1 MPGNGPQEAPRGN
14 VYKLSHYS
22 TTPMVGSAHTDHQL
36 RAQENVLK
44 LEELKRLVIKYQEYL
59 RNPDGIPKLAVQCSN
74 NGDTKYLDER
84 LAQHHNMETSWSFL

>member
-1 MPGNGPQEAPRGN
+1 
-14 VYKLSHYS
+14 
-22 TTPMVGSAHTDHQL
+22 MVGSAHTDHQL

-44 LEELKRLVIKYQEYL
+44 LEELKRLGDQISGIPPESG
-59 RNPDGIPKLAVQCSN
+59 GIPKLAVQCSN